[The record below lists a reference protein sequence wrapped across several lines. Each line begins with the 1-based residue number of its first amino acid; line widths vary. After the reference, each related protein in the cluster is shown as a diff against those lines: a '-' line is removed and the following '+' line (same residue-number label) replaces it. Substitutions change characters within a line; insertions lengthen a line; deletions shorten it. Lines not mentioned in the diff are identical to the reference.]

1 MNTVDLLSDAAR
13 LRAFLAVVEHGGF
26 SRAAAALGV
35 TQPTVSSLVAAL
47 ERRVGSPLVVRSRS
61 GTTPTPAGAALVPHA
76 ERLLAVA
83 EEAVRAV
90 DAASSAGRRRLAVAG
105 GEALVTNLLPPALAE
120 LRGRLPR
127 LTVTLRAAEPGRA
140 LAELRSGEVG
150 CVLMSVAAAP
160 DDVAMTPVADDTLV
174 LVGSADGP
182 SAVTPVPLAEVLA
195 GATLVVREA
204 GRADRAEID
213 ALLRQTGVEP
223 AERMVVAGLEAALR
237 AVEAGLGVA
246 MLPGV
251 AVRRELA
258 DGRLRA
264 VPVTTPLP
272 RLTYGVG
279 VRRGGPQ
286 DPVVAALTR
295 ILVRRGGA
303 AT

>member
-1 MNTVDLLSDAAR
+1 MSTVDLLSDAAR

-35 TQPTVSSLVAAL
+35 TQPTVSSLVAGL
-47 ERRVGSPLVVRSRS
+47 ERRLGTELVARSRA
-61 GTTPTPAGAALVPHA
+61 GTTATAAGAALIPHA

-90 DAASSAGRRRLAVAG
+90 DAATSQGRRRLAVAG

-127 LTVTLRAAEPGRA
+127 LTVTLRTAEPGRA

-150 CVLMSVAAAP
+150 CVVMSTAAAP
-160 DDVAMTPVADDTLV
+160 DDVTVTPIAEDRLV
-174 LVGSADGP
+174 LVASADGP
-182 SAVTPVPLAEVLA
+182 SAVAPVPLAEALA
-195 GATLVVREA
+195 DATLVVREA

-213 ALLRQTGVEP
+213 ALLRATGVEP
-223 AERMVVAGLEAALR
+223 AERMVVAGLEAAVR

-251 AVRRELA
+251 AVRRGVA
-258 DGRLRA
+258 AGRLRA

-272 RLTYGVG
+272 LLVYGVG
-279 VRRGGPQ
+279 VRRDAPQ

-303 AT
+303 TA